1 MIRIISIEKVILS
14 FSLIWMNP
22 ARLLELSD
30 MIGGTKYLILSI
42 TLIHGDSSLVHLEG
56 PEGDRVYTM
65 WPVYTFD
72 SEYVDGINTG
82 RIRCTM
88 MCRGHLRSRA
98 LSIILDK
105 HDVVSA

>member
-1 MIRIISIEKVILS
+1 
-14 FSLIWMNP
+14 MNP
-22 ARLLELSD
+22 ARLVELKD
-30 MIGGTKYLILSI
+30 LCGGKKYLILSI

-65 WPVYTFD
+65 WPVCPFD
-72 SEYVDGINTG
+72 PEDVDGKNAV

-88 MCRGHLRSRA
+88 TCRIHQHSRV

-105 HDVVSA
+105 HDVSE